1 MSNVRWTEEQESAI
15 TSRDRNLLLSA
26 AAGSGKTAVL
36 VERIIR
42 MVCDVE
48 HPVNI
53 TSLLVLTFTKAAA
66 SEMRTRITDA
76 LTRVLENAEK
86 EGKEALSS
94 HVSHQLA
101 LMGSAHISTID
112 SFCQTLIKQYFYRIP
127 LDPRYRI
134 ESDSE
139 VLYLMK
145 QDVLSD
151 VLLRWYEKK
160 EPDFIKLA
168 DMLAGIRMGS
178 CVRLL

>member
-15 TSRDRNLLLSA
+15 TSRGRNLLLSA

-66 SEMRTRITDA
+66 AEMRTRITDA

-86 EGKEALSS
+86 EIALKMEQMEKLQKKIEELEKEFGGRL
-94 HVSHQLA
+94 
-101 LMGSAHISTID
+101 
-112 SFCQTLIKQYFYRIP
+112 
-127 LDPRYRI
+127 
-134 ESDSE
+134 
-139 VLYLMK
+139 
-145 QDVLSD
+145 
-151 VLLRWYEKK
+151 KK
-160 EPDFIKLA
+160 
-168 DMLAGIRMGS
+168 
-178 CVRLL
+178 

>member
-139 VLYLMK
+139 VLYLMN
-145 QDVLSD
+145 QYVLSD
-151 VLLRWYEKK
+151 FLLR
-160 EPDFIKLA
+160 
-168 DMLAGIRMGS
+168 
-178 CVRLL
+178 